1 MMNDINILL
10 KRWIIEEH
18 MNNQELGN
26 KVREYYWDLVK
37 ELNEGK

>member
-1 MMNDINILL
+1 MMNDINVLL
-10 KRWIIEEH
+10 NRWIIEERL
-18 MNNQELGN
+18 NNQELGN